1 MQMLASL
8 SDDQFALI
16 GCGVALVFSFGLMSL
31 SYFLGSAR
39 QTSEAA
45 DTLRFETARTE
56 NDQDRPVRHA
66 A

>member
-1 MQMLASL
+1 MLMLASL

-39 QTSEAA
+39 QTAETA
-45 DTLRFETARTE
+45 DTIRFESLRTE
-56 NDQDRPVRHA
+56 TEQERPVRHA